1 MAKKVER
8 LQDTPEFMKKYNQ
21 ALKRMDE
28 RNQTAE
34 QKKSKSKKSDNK
46 LPDYAEIN
54 EENLIRQLFE
64 EDLKRKIEKYKL
76 DEGPESE
83 YYEDT

>member
-8 LQDTPEFMKKYNQ
+8 LQDTPEFMKKYKQ

-34 QKKSKSKKSDNK
+34 QKKSRSKKSDNK

>member
-28 RNQTAE
+28 RNKTAE
-34 QKKSKSKKSDNK
+34 QKKSRSKKSDNK

-83 YYEDT
+83 YYEDV

>member
-21 ALKRMDE
+21 TLKRMNE

-34 QKKSKSKKSDNK
+34 QKKSRAKKSDNK

>member
-21 ALKRMDE
+21 TLKRMNE

-34 QKKSKSKKSDNK
+34 QKKSRSKKSDNK

>member
-21 ALKRMDE
+21 TLKRMNE

-34 QKKSKSKKSDNK
+34 QKKSRSKKSDNK
-46 LPDYAEIN
+46 LLDYAEIN

>member
-21 ALKRMDE
+21 TLKRMNE